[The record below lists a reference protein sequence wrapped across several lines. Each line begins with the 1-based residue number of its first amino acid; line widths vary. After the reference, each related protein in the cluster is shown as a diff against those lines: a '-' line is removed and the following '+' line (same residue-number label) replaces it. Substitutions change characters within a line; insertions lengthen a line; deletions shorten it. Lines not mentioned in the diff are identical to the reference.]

1 MSMMRSSVS
10 LQEMINQSIQVVSNP
25 SVETFE
31 RYEKRGTLT
40 NAAIYVA
47 IGAVISGI
55 LGFFVSGLGGI
66 FTGLISALVVF
77 FVFTGMV
84 YFMGKQQGGT
94 GTWDEVAYTF
104 SLFVVPLT
112 IVTAILSLIV
122 GIFARV
128 PLISILTNSAG
139 FLVQI
144 FIMIVQVY
152 FGYLAVQSS
161 MNLRDQTKAMLTL
174 GLSWVGTLIVLFIVG
189 MIGGIFR

>member
-10 LQEMINQSIQVVSNP
+10 LQEMINQSIQVVTTP

-55 LGFFVSGLGGI
+55 LGFFASGLGGVI
-66 FTGLISALVVF
+66 TGLISALVVF

-84 YFMGKQQGGT
+84 YFIGKQQGGT

-112 IVTAILSLIV
+112 IVSAILSLILGV
-122 GIFARV
+122 FN
-128 PLISILTNSAG
+128 LIPVVNILTNFAG

-144 FIMIVQVY
+144 FIMIIQVY

-189 MIGGIFR
+189 MIGGIFS